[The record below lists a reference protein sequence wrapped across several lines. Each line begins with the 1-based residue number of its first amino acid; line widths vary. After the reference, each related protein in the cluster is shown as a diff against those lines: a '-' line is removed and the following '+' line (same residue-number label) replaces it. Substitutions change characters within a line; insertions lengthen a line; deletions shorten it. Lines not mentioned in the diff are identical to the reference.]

1 MDQSFASLSR
11 ILKDNFH
18 VTSASSMR
26 QDQWYKRVMESWKA
40 TGSGSDVLILTPKDA
55 RTEWAPRIYNFAKEL
70 ANVVKKAS
78 QKEREDVVNEISE
91 LSKTSDKVFD
101 DSTIVKGPPSCFF
114 IGDEGLLGY
123 VEQNVLFW
131 VTRSGEA
138 TQGPRPQ
145 RARSVKKLLERHDS
159 MGLLALATAHGPII
173 RSLAELTP
181 PKRSDG
187 RWDGQQGWLTAL
199 DETLEV
205 MVFIMALLCFDGE
218 LLSDHGYARWLPA
231 MRDYPGH
238 PAVWIYLGNQGF
250 GGIASK
256 NPKAGGLTEKRLRD
270 HLDWH
275 FRTLSIAVLLID
287 ACGVAQNPPLE
298 DRIVNAILHLVGFEA
313 WNREREDGIGHTY
326 LGCKLN
332 QGKSAKWLRSQIP
345 DEGKDAPTNNGLVTQ
360 NSKNE
365 AVRPSSQKRDPLRLL
380 EPGQNAI
387 EIFQGDD
394 SESTEGAMLWLAAIE
409 AEEAEYGVKRSPK
422 YRRKGHSG
430 LVT

>member
-1 MDQSFASLSR
+1 MDKSFASLSG

-40 TGSGSDVLILTPKDA
+40 TGSGGDVLILSPKDA
-55 RTEWAPRIYNFAKEL
+55 RTEWTPKVYSFAKEF
-70 ANVVKKAS
+70 ADVVQKAS

-91 LSKTSDKVFD
+91 LSKASDKVFD

-114 IGDEGLLGY
+114 DGDDGLLGY

-159 MGLLALATAHGPII
+159 MGLLALATAHGPIL

-181 PKRSDG
+181 PKRSEKRCDA
-187 RWDGQQGWLTAL
+187 QQGWLTAL

-205 MVFIMALLCFDGE
+205 MVFIMALLCFDGQ

-256 NPKAGGLTEKRLRD
+256 NPKAAGLTEKRLRD

-275 FRTLSIAVLLID
+275 FRTLSIAVLLMD

-298 DRIVNAILHLVGFEA
+298 DRIVNAFLHLVGFEA
-313 WNREREDGIGHTY
+313 WNREREDGTGHSY
-326 LGCKLN
+326 LECKLN
-332 QGKSAKWLRSQIP
+332 QGKSAKWLRSQVP
-345 DEGKDAPTNNGLVTQ
+345 DEGRRMRLPTMG
-360 NSKNE
+360 
-365 AVRPSSQKRDPLRLL
+365 
-380 EPGQNAI
+380 
-387 EIFQGDD
+387 
-394 SESTEGAMLWLAAIE
+394 
-409 AEEAEYGVKRSPK
+409 
-422 YRRKGHSG
+422 
-430 LVT
+430 